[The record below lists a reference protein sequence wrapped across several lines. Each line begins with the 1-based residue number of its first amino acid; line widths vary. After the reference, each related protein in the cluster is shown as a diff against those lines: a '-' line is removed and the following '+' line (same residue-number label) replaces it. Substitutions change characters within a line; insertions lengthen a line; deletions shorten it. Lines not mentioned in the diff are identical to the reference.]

1 MAGDPTNRAHNM
13 NTPKV
18 AADVAEAEFARF
30 VESMDL
36 DVDTSRM
43 NDEDRQSFEQQKTR
57 IVRAMMDGR
66 VVINERGE
74 PVFYPTSGKP
84 SELVFHEPEGAAL
97 MAMDN
102 RKKGHDV
109 SKMFAVM
116 AEQTKVPSAVFA
128 SMPMRDLKIVQAIA
142 TLFLA

>member
-1 MAGDPTNRAHNM
+1 M

-18 AADVAEAEFARF
+18 AAEVAEAEFVRF

-36 DVDTSRM
+36 DVETSRM
-43 NDEDRQSFEQQKTR
+43 SEEDRQSFDAQKTR
-57 IVRAMMDGR
+57 IVRAIMDGC
-66 VVINERGE
+66 VVVNEKGE
-74 PVFYPTSGKP
+74 PVFRPRSGTP
-84 SELVFHEPEGAAL
+84 SEIVFHEPEGAAL

-116 AEQTKVPSAVFA
+116 AEQTKQPATVFA
-128 SMPMRDLKIVQAIA
+128 KMPMRDLKVAQAIA